1 MEQKVHIGRK
11 GPDSI
16 EFDHGEMRLPMH
28 PGDEVSFTITIIN
41 YTIPTHVHLAVS
53 RELKGYLSII
63 NDNPYVRTEEKV
75 PVLARLPKDSG
86 DGVYTGKIHIISG
99 YGSAKGGFTITLG
112 GEDRKS
118 ERKSTFIEKD
128 PIKVEMLPKRIRGIK
143 IREKTPLKGR
153 RKSVKLPEDLKILIG
168 ITSTILILLLYV
180 FLLNPASF
188 WASLLASIG
197 VMLLIFY
204 IFNIYRSQ
212 G

>member
-1 MEQKVHIGRK
+1 
-11 GPDSI
+11 
-16 EFDHGEMRLPMH
+16 
-28 PGDEVSFTITIIN
+28 
-41 YTIPTHVHLAVS
+41 
-53 RELKGYLSII
+53 
-63 NDNPYVRTEEKV
+63 
-75 PVLARLPKDSG
+75 
-86 DGVYTGKIHIISG
+86 YTGKIHIISG

-128 PIKVEMLPKRIRGIK
+128 PIKVEMLPNRGIK
-143 IREKTPLKGR
+143 IREKNPLKGR

-188 WASLLASIG
+188 WVSLLASIG